1 MATAAIP
8 VVETAQ
14 NPTEATS
21 TNAPAATPAPAA
33 VKAEQPA
40 PESTTLLSEAPKS
53 EAKAPEPKVE
63 EVKPLAGA
71 PEKYEF
77 KAPDGQTYDPQ
88 VLEEFSA
95 AAKNANLTQDAA
107 QKLIEKMAP
116 AIAARQQA
124 QIESIQRTWADTS
137 SADKEFGGEKF
148 EENLAVARK
157 ALTTFATPEM
167 RKLLGDTGLQHHP
180 EVLRMLF
187 RVGKAIS
194 EDGYVTN
201 SAGPARTVNIA
212 DFNSVA
218 DALYPKK
225 G

>member
-1 MATAAIP
+1 MATTATP

-14 NPTEATS
+14 NPTEAPS
-21 TNAPAATPAPAA
+21 TNAPAATPAPAV

-40 PESTTLLSEAPKS
+40 PESTTLLSEAPK
-53 EAKAPEPKVE
+53 APEPKAE
-63 EVKPLAGA
+63 EVKPAGA

-77 KAPDGQTYDPQ
+77 KAPEGQTYDPQ

-124 QIESIQRTWADTS
+124 QIESIQKTWADTS

-157 ALTTFATPEM
+157 ALSTFATPEF

-180 EVLRMLF
+180 EMLRTLY

-201 SAGPARTVNIA
+201 SAGPATTVNYA
-212 DFNSVA
+212 DFGSIAN
-218 DALYPKK
+218 ALYPKK

>member
-1 MATAAIP
+1 MATTTP

-14 NPTEATS
+14 NPTEAPS
-21 TNAPAATPAPAA
+21 TNAPAATPAPAV

-40 PESTTLLSEAPKS
+40 PESTTLLSEPP
-53 EAKAPEPKVE
+53 AKAPEPKVE
-63 EVKPLAGA
+63 EVKPAGA
-71 PEKYEF
+71 PEKYTF
-77 KAPDGQTYDPQ
+77 TAPEGQTYDPQ

-124 QIESIQRTWADTS
+124 QIESIQKTWADTS
-137 SADKEFGGEKF
+137 SADKEIGGEKF

-157 ALTTFATPEM
+157 ALSTFATPEM

-180 EVLRMLF
+180 EVLRMLY

-201 SAGPARTVNIA
+201 SAGPSTTVNYA
-212 DFNSVA
+212 DFGSIAN
-218 DALYPKK
+218 ALYPKK